1 MKLSELTYDYLLSVG
16 LPKASMHTDASDGL
30 RGMYNEYQFEQA
42 KKELMAGYGDV
53 ELIITPGAAWFDQ
66 IKIDNAKWQ
75 ADHEDYCR
83 RKGEWCRQNTEE

>member
-16 LPKASMHTDASDGL
+16 LPNASMHSDASDAL
-30 RGMYNEYQFEQA
+30 STVDNEFRLERA

-53 ELIITPGAAWFDQ
+53 EIVINPDAAWFDQ

-83 RKGEWCRQNTEE
+83 RKGEWCRRNTAE